1 MAHALT
7 VSNIW
12 FTLHTYLRTGVWG
25 RTVTVDILVG
35 GGCRRIFTLPPTGVY
50 LAAIG
55 TSGAVPVS

>member
-1 MAHALT
+1 MLPSPLVTCSVHM
-7 VSNIW
+7 
-12 FTLHTYLRTGVWG
+12 YLRAGVWG